1 MTEYKEIQ
9 EQTYLNLD
17 NGNVYFAIE
26 EILRIINNQTEANQ
40 ANSIPPTKL
49 NKVMKANNI
58 NWLTLDRSQI
68 KLIIGYHAPTPDDEH
83 AASLNKVNV
92 INSVDMVK
100 LIKAI
105 RSMNPSKKAE
115 NNNLPYIEESWG
127 LIKKNDP
134 KDVLS
139 PLYYSITRT
148 AYEIQGHPTNGHI
161 SAPNT
166 NINPKTLIKK
176 AKDLKKAKDHEK
188 NNQKTFELIKVKS
201 SDIFSNSKIRS
212 NTVESYVSLELHDEL
227 LNHYKTRKGIHIK
240 EEMASLDDMISSK
253 EPVIKYI
260 RKYLPKAINGN
271 SDAFEVELTDNDIRA
286 IDKSIKRQ
294 YDNVEAY
301 ARCRFNKYED
311 RINNLRNSNAKY
323 IAMRGELKDYLNGEY
338 NSDGVIQLFAD
349 KTAHH
354 IIGAKLKYMFEL

>member
-26 EILRIINNQTEANQ
+26 EVLRIIDNQTEANQ
-40 ANSIPPTKL
+40 ANSVPPTKL
-49 NKVMKANNI
+49 NKVMNANNI

-68 KLIIGYHAPTPDDEH
+68 KLIIGYHAPTPNDEH

-105 RSMNPSKKAE
+105 RSMNPSKKTK

-148 AYEIQGHPTNGHI
+148 AYEIQGHPTNGHV
-161 SAPNT
+161 SAPYT
-166 NINPKTLIKK
+166 SINPKTLIKK
-176 AKDLKKAKDHEK
+176 AKDLE
-188 NNQKTFELIKVKS
+188 NINQKKFELIKVKP
-201 SDIFSNSKIRS
+201 SDIFSNSRIHS

-240 EEMASLDDMISSK
+240 KEMTKLSNVIPSK

-260 RKYLPKAINGN
+260 RKNLPNTIKGD
-271 SDAFEVELTDNDIRA
+271 SDAFEVRLTDNDVRA
-286 IDKSIKRQ
+286 IDKSITRQ
-294 YDNVEAY
+294 YGNVETY
-301 ARCRFNKYED
+301 VRNCLNKYED
-311 RINNLRNSNAKY
+311 KVNKLKNSNIKY
-323 IAMRGELKDYLNGEY
+323 AIMREKLKNYLDYEY
-338 NSDGVIQLFAD
+338 DKADVIKLFAD

-354 IIGAKLKYMFEL
+354 IIGSKLKNMFEL